1 MQYHIDMKG
10 FADEVKIEVKAG
22 DGGNGAISFRHEKY
36 VNKGGPDGGDGGHG
50 GNVVLK
56 ADHNLNTLVDLAKR
70 KRYEAEEG
78 KAGSKQKSAGRAG
91 EDLILRVPVGTQV
104 YELDE
109 SEEIPKEYLVA
120 DLSDNDDEFVVAKG
134 GEGGYGNAHFA
145 RASFQTPQF
154 ADLGEPGEE
163 KEVVLKLKIVADVGL
178 VGLPNVG
185 KSTLLSVISNAKPK
199 IANYEFTTLI
209 PNLGIAR
216 YKNTSFVVADI
227 PGLIEGASS
236 GKGLGHQF
244 LRHIER
250 TRLLVHVLDATRED
264 IKQDFDTIIQ
274 ELKNYNPILASRPKV
289 VVFNKIDILTP
300 EQLKAVKKLKLPG
313 QKIHFISATTHDNLN
328 DLLDDIVELL
338 TKIPHEDSRTVVG
351 KVFTLDDLPYA
362 RFEVFQESDHYLVK
376 GPKQERIAIKTDFEN
391 PQAVGR
397 FLKVFK
403 RMGVM
408 AELKKIGAMPGNKVR
423 VANKEFVFENL

>member
-10 FADEVKIEVKAG
+10 FADEITIEVKAG

-50 GNVVLK
+50 GNIVLK
-56 ADHNLNTLVDLAKR
+56 ADHNLNTLADLAKR

-78 KAGSKQKSAGRAG
+78 KAGSKQKSAGKGG

-109 SEEIPKEYLVA
+109 TGDVPKEYLVA
-120 DLSDNDDEFVVAKG
+120 DLSSNDDEFIIAEG

-145 RASFQTPQF
+145 RPSFQVPQF
-154 ADLGEPGEE
+154 ADLGAPGEE
-163 KEVVLKLKIVADVGL
+163 KEVVLKLKIVADIGL

-185 KSTLLSVISNAKPK
+185 KSTILSVISNAKPK

-216 YKNTSFVVADI
+216 YKETSFVVADI

-264 IKQDFDTIIQ
+264 ILGDFNTVLK
-274 ELKNYNPILASRPKV
+274 ELENYNPILASRPKI
-289 VVFNKIDILTP
+289 VVFNKIDVVTP
-300 EQLKAVKKLKLPG
+300 ERLKELKKLKLPG
-313 QKIHFISATTHDNLN
+313 QQIHYLSATTHDGLN
-328 DLLDDIVELL
+328 DLLDSIVELL
-338 TKIPHEDSRTVVG
+338 TKIPKEEASSAVG
-351 KVFTLDDLPYA
+351 KVFTLDDLPYS
-362 RFEVFQESDHYLVK
+362 RFEVSQEDEYFTVTGS
-376 GPKQERIAIKTDFEN
+376 KQERLAIKTDFDN
-391 PQAVGR
+391 PQALGR

-403 RMGVM
+403 RMGVL
-408 AELKKIGAMPGNKVR
+408 AELKKIGAVSGNKVR
-423 VANKEFVFENL
+423 VGTKEFVFENL